1 MLVEAM
7 RKEVQTKRPVYR
19 QPLQA
24 LARQHVPVLH
34 RRKSDASLI
43 EVLVLLLVLLLLLVV
58 VVVLVPVRILA
69 MRPHVAQVLRVHA
82 PQHEADDDEHLHHF
96 VIMWMCCLRSTR
108 KIPNGQRCARLYPC
122 ILLLF
127 CLLCFFVA

>member
-1 MLVEAM
+1 M
-7 RKEVQTKRPVYR
+7 
-19 QPLQA
+19 
-24 LARQHVPVLH
+24 HVPVLH

-43 EVLVLLLVLLLLLVV
+43 EVLLVLLLLLVV

-82 PQHEADDDEHLHHF
+82 PQHEADDDERLHHF
-96 VIMWMCCLRSTR
+96 VIMYVLSKIHR
-108 KIPNGQRCARLYPC
+108 KIPNGQWCARLYPC